1 MSTEL
6 VVGKHA
12 LSISSASFWLRYL
25 WENDSYLGLSV
36 PFYGGWVLRQMSSFL
51 QPRCFFGLVLFCFP
65 GLKGR
70 PEEE

>member
-25 WENDSYLGLSV
+25 RDNDSYWGLSV
-36 PFYGGWVLRQMSSFL
+36 PFYGGWVSRQMSRFL
-51 QPRCFFGLVLFCFP
+51 QPWCFFVFVLFYFS
-65 GLKGR
+65 
-70 PEEE
+70 